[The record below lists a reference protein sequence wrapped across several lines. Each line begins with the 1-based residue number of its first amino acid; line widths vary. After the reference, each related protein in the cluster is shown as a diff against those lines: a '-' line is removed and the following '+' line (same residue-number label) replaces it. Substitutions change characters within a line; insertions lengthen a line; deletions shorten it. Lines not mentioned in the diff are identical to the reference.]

1 MESEE
6 DDGSSP
12 IRRRRQSSGSSLTIP
27 TTTSFDTSPNVTQGA
42 SRCVTFKE
50 EEEGHNEDD
59 AIQVN
64 LLEVSNGAFF
74 IVSLNFSVY
83 SKQAV
88 FVTIKTDLD
97 FLLTV

>member
-12 IRRRRQSSGSSLTIP
+12 IRRRRQSSGSRLTIP
-27 TTTSFDTSPNVTQGA
+27 TTTSFDTPPNVTQGA
-42 SRCVTFKE
+42 LRRVTFKE
-50 EEEGHNEDD
+50 EEKEHNEDD
-59 AIQVN
+59 AIQVY

-83 SKQAV
+83 SKHAF
-88 FVTIKTDLD
+88 FVT
-97 FLLTV
+97 V